1 MLTVASPAD
10 ALAAIQEHF
19 GAIRTRV
26 VSVPLA
32 ESLGRVL
39 AEDIRSREDVPGFD
53 RSTMDGYAVHAQ
65 DTFGATEALP
75 AMLKPVGTVHMG
87 QVPAFS
93 LNKGEC
99 AYIPTGGELPQGA
112 DGVVMVEYTE
122 NLNDGFLYVQ
132 SSIAPGA
139 NVIYRGDD
147 VKEGQLLMKQG
158 QVIRPQEVGA
168 LAALGVP
175 LAPVYERLRVGILS
189 TGDEL
194 VEVSAPQTGSVVRD
208 VNTYVLSA
216 GLSAIGAEPVR
227 YGITKDDHASLTA
240 ALSIALRECDAVLI
254 SGGSSVGTADM
265 TRRIIDE
272 AGRPGVFLHGVAV
285 KPGKPTIVG
294 DIGGKPVFGL
304 PGHPVSAYFIFRIF
318 AAPILQRMMGVIRE
332 QPREAFAI
340 MGRNVPSNH
349 GRQEYLPVAL
359 TEEDGRKV
367 ALPVASKSGLITTL
381 VGADGFVCIPR
392 DAEGLMRGQHVTV
405 TLF

>member
-1 MLTVASPAD
+1 
-10 ALAAIQEHF
+10 
-19 GAIRTRV
+19 
-26 VSVPLA
+26 
-32 ESLGRVL
+32 
-39 AEDIRSREDVPGFD
+39 
-53 RSTMDGYAVHAQ
+53 
-65 DTFGATEALP
+65 
-75 AMLKPVGTVHMG
+75 
-87 QVPAFS
+87 
-93 LNKGEC
+93 
-99 AYIPTGGELPQGA
+99 
-112 DGVVMVEYTE
+112 MVEYTE

-208 VNTYVLSA
+208 VNTYALSA

-359 TEEDGRKV
+359 TEEDGPESCSAGSQQKR
-367 ALPVASKSGLITTL
+367 AHHHPGGSRRICLHSTGRRGPHAGPARHRHPILGGIFLELHLSNQR
-381 VGADGFVCIPR
+381 IPR
-392 DAEGLMRGQHVTV
+392 GSPNL
-405 TLF
+405 LP